1 MKYPIR
7 PSTLKSAK
15 RSPTTCRIQTHSNY
29 LVRGASQRTFVPVRA
44 GGIGRLRLSLRSPI
58 FAALRQT
65 REVLIPP
72 ADYSQSLA
80 PGSGREIPRVWPM
93 AEKEGFEPPV
103 ELPLQ
108 LISSQSH
115 STTLALLH
123 LGRGIKDT
131 VLFNASFNLK
141 NLSPPVYL
149 GRLPTKQIVPRT

>member
-103 ELPLQ
+103 PFPVQ

-115 STTLALLH
+115 SATLPLL
-123 LGRGIKDT
+123 LYILQNDSECDSKLLYTAIIDRCVSADKGSSSSYI
-131 VLFNASFNLK
+131 
-141 NLSPPVYL
+141 
-149 GRLPTKQIVPRT
+149 

>member
-1 MKYPIR
+1 
-7 PSTLKSAK
+7 
-15 RSPTTCRIQTHSNY
+15 
-29 LVRGASQRTFVPVRA
+29 
-44 GGIGRLRLSLRSPI
+44 
-58 FAALRQT
+58 
-65 REVLIPP
+65 
-72 ADYSQSLA
+72 
-80 PGSGREIPRVWPM
+80 M

-123 LGRGIKDT
+123 LGRVIKDT

>member
-58 FAALRQT
+58 FAGAPSNPGGSHPSSGLFPVTCTRVRQGNSS
-65 REVLIPP
+65 R
-72 ADYSQSLA
+72 
-80 PGSGREIPRVWPM
+80 M
-93 AEKEGFEPPV
+93 ANGGEGGIRTPV